1 MLRRET
7 SRPRRHAVIA
17 AVQERVVELVETL
30 EIRRGPY
37 RIDRREQVVHLDE
50 RRGAAGVV
58 PPHADP
64 RIGDA
69 VLR

>member
-37 RIDRREQVVHLDE
+37 RIDRREQVVHLD
-50 RRGAAGVV
+50 GSAAAR
-58 PPHADP
+58 PA
-64 RIGDA
+64 
-69 VLR
+69 